1 MDWLKELLG
10 EQLFAKLEKSEFYK
24 EFGQKLKGKYL
35 YDSKKHMPKEEFN
48 KKNNDLKDYKKQL
61 EDTKALYE
69 AEKNKYKDMITAD
82 EHKAKLA
89 DMEKTFK
96 SEMESKESTFKQQ
109 IETREKEFENA
120 TKLSLAEKM
129 LIDNGVSKEDA
140 DLLINK
146 VSLDQLVVK
155 DGEILNED
163 SIILPM
169 KEKYKKYF
177 GNPNVIGTPPVGG
190 TKTNSNMF
198 EEALQEAK
206 KSGDIAREISIQM
219 QYDDWKKNNS

>member
-82 EHKAKLA
+82 EHKAKLEN
-89 DMEKTFK
+89 MEKTFK
-96 SEMESKESTFKQQ
+96 SEMASKESTFKQQ
-109 IETREKEFENA
+109 IETREKEFEKA
-120 TKLSLAEKM
+120 TNLSLAEKM

-155 DGEILNED
+155 DGKILNED
-163 SIILPM
+163 SIILPI

-177 GNPNVIGTPPVGG
+177 GNSNIVGTTPVGG
-190 TKTNSNMF
+190 SNIDYNNY
-198 EEALQEAK
+198 EEALQEARK
-206 KSGDIAREISIQM
+206 NGDIVKELSIQM
-219 QYDDWKKNNS
+219 QYDELKRNNS